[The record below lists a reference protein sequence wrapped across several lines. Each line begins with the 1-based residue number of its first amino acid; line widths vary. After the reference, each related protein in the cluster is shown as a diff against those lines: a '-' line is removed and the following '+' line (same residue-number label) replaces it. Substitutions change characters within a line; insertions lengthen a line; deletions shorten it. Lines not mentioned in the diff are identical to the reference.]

1 MEFVLDTFSEL
12 LSSQLYPLTILGV
25 MVLITV
31 WVGRG
36 YAAKCGRGPR
46 PHAQRK
52 LLLYLTLKVEFT
64 VLFFDTFKRRRLSGW
79 QYPCLPENTSAER
92 CLTSPTTAI

>member
-1 MEFVLDTFSEL
+1 LEFVLDTFSEL

-46 PHAQRK
+46 PHAQRENSSA
-52 LLLYLTLKVEFT
+52 LLDTIVVTEDFFRSADG
-64 VLFFDTFKRRRLSGW
+64 LFSR
-79 QYPCLPENTSAER
+79 
-92 CLTSPTTAI
+92 